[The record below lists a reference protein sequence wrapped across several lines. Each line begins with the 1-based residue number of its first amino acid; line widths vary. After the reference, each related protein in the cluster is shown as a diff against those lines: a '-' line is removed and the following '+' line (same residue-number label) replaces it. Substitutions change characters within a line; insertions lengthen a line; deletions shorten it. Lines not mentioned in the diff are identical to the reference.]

1 MTLGQSLLFPRLNA
15 LKEQRPLIFKRKK
28 AVKSGNYDRLFNID
42 NIQLN
47 YI

>member
-1 MTLGQSLLFPRLNA
+1 MTLGQSLLYPPLNA